1 MKAGVVGGVAV
12 IPMRRTWH
20 LGFARLKGM
29 VRVDSIFHSQ
39 HYDHN
44 LDGMV
49 FDYANGFDLYRQA
62 VDLDLD
68 GMVFDYANG
77 FDLYRQA
84 AADSDAD
91 TQAASATSMKTSL
104 NTTQTICE
112 LLPEEDAMARHMTND
127 SPSDDERKYDDDGGN
142 NAEQPKTHTAID

>member
-1 MKAGVVGGVAV
+1 MMKMTAGVVGGVAV

-62 VDLDLD
+62 
-68 GMVFDYANG
+68 
-77 FDLYRQA
+77 
-84 AADSDAD
+84 DSDADAD
-91 TQAASATSMKTSL
+91 TQAASATSIEITI
-104 NTTQTICE
+104 NTAQTICE
-112 LLPEEDAMARHMTND
+112 LLPEEDAMARHMTK
-127 SPSDDERKYDDDGGN
+127 RFTIGRRT
-142 NAEQPKTHTAID
+142 QR